1 MVIYL
6 ALICLSCYV
15 IRWYPRYKLKF
26 SYGSDTMFHLY
37 YSSVIRENN
46 MKTPEYLPG
55 CLPTNKNGYPY
66 LYHKILALLPISS
79 VHSMERITGALFDT
93 LTVILLSSFLIY
105 NQDYFKLTELEILII
120 AFLYSWSPFLL
131 RFDKGPRAFCGTP
144 RVFSIFLYTV
154 HILGFIQLT
163 ITSDPLFLVI
173 SIFFGSLIYI
183 STIFGIQVLFFFSL
197 FLCFIEPYYIYPLI
211 IALSYLLSIILS
223 KGKVLQITY
232 ASYKHVEYVYKHT
245 MKTSIYPTFISFYNY
260 LGSIKHNAISLLKS
274 GNIKKFSEW
283 LLNEKYIVHVVVVS
297 FPYLIGT
304 LIILC
309 FIDRQTILYQVNL
322 SIIAWFFASIFF
334 TILSSIKPF
343 LFLGNGERYLEYSL
357 IPILIMLIKV
367 INVKENYPLY
377 SILLTYCFALSL
389 YYVQLFMK
397 QFKEI
402 ENDYHNEQ
410 KIFKFIKSSP
420 KEGRIMP
427 VPMYLGNKIMYYTGF
442 EVLRPYL
449 LQNNK
454 SFNFEALNKLFGGN
468 SMSFLTGDL
477 EYLKTTYDV
486 KFILIEKDFL
496 NKFENQIINDVKYFN
511 ENFSLIKSSEKL
523 LLYKLD

>member
-6 ALICLSCYV
+6 ALICLSCFV

-66 LYHKILALLPISS
+66 LYHKILALLPIGS
-79 VHSMERITGALFDT
+79 VHLMERITGALFDT

-105 NQDYFKLTELEILII
+105 NQDYFILTEIEILII

-144 RVFSIFLYTV
+144 RVFSLFIYTV
-154 HILGFIQLT
+154 HILAFTQFT
-163 ITSDPLFLVI
+163 ISLDSLFLAI

-183 STIFGIQVLFFFSL
+183 STIFGIQVLFFFAI
-197 FLCFIEPYYIYPLI
+197 FLSILEPYYIYPLVL
-211 IALSYLLSIILS
+211 ALSYLVSIIFS
-223 KGKVLQITY
+223 KGKVFRITY
-232 ASYKHVEYVYKHT
+232 SSYKHIEYVYKHT
-245 MKTSIYPTFISFYNY
+245 MKTSIYPTFISFFNY
-260 LGSIKHNAISLLKS
+260 LGTLKHHMLSLLKN

-283 LLNEKYIVHVVVVS
+283 LLNEKYVAHVIVINY
-297 FPYLIGT
+297 PYLIGT
-304 LIILC
+304 LIMLC
-309 FIDRQTILYQVNL
+309 CVNSQSVFSQVNL
-322 SIIAWFFASIFF
+322 SIVVWFFSAIFF

-343 LFLGNGERYLEYSL
+343 IFLGNGERYLEYSL

-367 INVKENYPLY
+367 INVEENYVLY
-377 SILLTYCFALSL
+377 SILLIYCFAMSL

-397 QFKEI
+397 QYKEI
-402 ENDYHNEQ
+402 EDDYHNEQ
-410 KIFKFIKSSP
+410 KIFKFIKSFP
-420 KEGRIMP
+420 REGRIMP

-454 SFNFEALNKLFGGN
+454 TFNFEALNKLFGGN
-468 SMSFLTGDL
+468 SMSFLSGDL
-477 EYLKTTYDV
+477 EYLKTTYNV
-486 KFILIEKDFL
+486 QFIIIKKDFL
-496 NKFENQIINDVKYFN
+496 HKFEHHIIKDIKYFN
-511 ENFSLIKSSEKL
+511 ENFSLIKSSKKL